1 MTIRNRT
8 SEWLLAAV
16 LALFIGVGIGVS
28 AIISSAS
35 EHTEEEQDIGN
46 LTFTQLGDNLYSMTG
61 DVGIGDCERIVP
73 QLPTTAPF
81 TVILESP
88 GGSLQ
93 DGVCLASHFKLR
105 NVITVVRDTPVLD
118 HNGEFLYKP
127 GMATDQPWEDGA
139 DPHENDDRERL
150 VVCASSCSLMFLG
163 GDERY
168 LIGDVYLGIHAPRA
182 VDPTGGPALAEAQAY
197 ATAAG
202 ILGFLETQLGIESS
216 DLRRLFITIP
226 ANSMYWLHPDHFA
239 QAPYLVE
246 LATHYLDFHG
256 LSAVN
261 PWASILAAA
270 QKQAKEIAEGK
281 IQFPRG
287 VQ

>member
-1 MTIRNRT
+1 MIIRNRT

-35 EHTEEEQDIGN
+35 EYIEEKQEIGN
-46 LTFTQLGDNLYSMTG
+46 LTFTKLGDNLYSMTG

-118 HNGEFLYKP
+118 HNGEYLYKP

-150 VVCASSCSLMFLG
+150 VVCASSCSLIFLG

-168 LIGDVYLGIHAPRA
+168 LIGDVYLGIHAPRS
-182 VDPTGGPALAEAQAY
+182 VDPTGSVAQAEAGAY
-197 ATAAG
+197 ATASG
-202 ILGFLETQLGIESS
+202 ILGFLQTQLGIDDA

-226 ANSMYWLHPDHFA
+226 ANSMYWLHPDHFD
-239 QAPYLVE
+239 QAPYLVG

-261 PWASILAAA
+261 PWSSILAAA

-281 IQFPRG
+281 IQFPQG

>member
-1 MTIRNRT
+1 MVIRNRT

-28 AIISSAS
+28 AVISSAS
-35 EHTEEEQDIGN
+35 EYIEEEQDFGN
-46 LTFTQLGDNLYSMTG
+46 LTFTKLGDNLYSMTG

-93 DGVCLASHFKLR
+93 DGVCIASHFKLR

-118 HNGEFLYKP
+118 HNGDYLYTP
-127 GMATDQPWEDGA
+127 GLATDGPSGEAQPHDDGK
-139 DPHENDDRERL
+139 PPL

-168 LIGDVYLGIHAPRA
+168 LIGDVYLGIHSPRA

-197 ATAAG
+197 ATASG
-202 ILGFLETQLGIESS
+202 ILGFLETQLGIQSS
-216 DLRRLFITIP
+216 ELRRLFITIP
-226 ANSMYWLHPDHFA
+226 ANSMYWLHPDHFD
-239 QAPYLVE
+239 QAPYLLG

-261 PWASILAAA
+261 PWASVLAAA
-270 QKQAKEIAEGK
+270 QKQAQAIAKGQ
-281 IQFPRG
+281 IQFPEG

>member
-35 EHTEEEQDIGN
+35 EYIEEKQEIGN
-46 LTFTQLGDNLYSMTG
+46 LIFTKLGDNLYSMTG
-61 DVGIGDCERIVP
+61 DVGVGDCERIVP

-118 HNGEFLYKP
+118 HNGEYLYKP
-127 GMATDQPWEDGA
+127 GMATDQPLGRWGG
-139 DPHENDDRERL
+139 
-150 VVCASSCSLMFLG
+150 SS
-163 GDERY
+163 
-168 LIGDVYLGIHAPRA
+168 
-182 VDPTGGPALAEAQAY
+182 
-197 ATAAG
+197 
-202 ILGFLETQLGIESS
+202 
-216 DLRRLFITIP
+216 
-226 ANSMYWLHPDHFA
+226 
-239 QAPYLVE
+239 
-246 LATHYLDFHG
+246 
-256 LSAVN
+256 
-261 PWASILAAA
+261 
-270 QKQAKEIAEGK
+270 
-281 IQFPRG
+281 
-287 VQ
+287 

>member
-1 MTIRNRT
+1 MIIRNRT

-35 EHTEEEQDIGN
+35 EFIEEKQEIGN
-46 LTFTQLGDNLYSMTG
+46 LTFTKLGDNLYSMTG

-93 DGVCLASHFKLR
+93 DGICLASHFKLR

-118 HNGEFLYKP
+118 HNGEYLYKP

-168 LIGDVYLGIHAPRA
+168 LIGDVYLGIHAPRS
-182 VDPTGGPALAEAQAY
+182 VDPTGSVAQAEAGAY
-197 ATAAG
+197 ATASG
-202 ILGFLETQLGIESS
+202 ILGFLQTQLGIDDA

-226 ANSMYWLHPDHFA
+226 ANSMYWVHPDHF
-239 QAPYLVE
+239 QNAPYLVG

-261 PWASILAAA
+261 PWASVVAAA
-270 QKQAKEIAEGK
+270 QKQARQIAEGK
-281 IQFPRG
+281 IQFPQG